1 MCAHRSLLAAALLLA
16 GAALAQQ
23 TTGGGPANPPSTIP
37 RPESAGSST
46 TPPGPS
52 GTERQTDSS
61 KVGGQAM
68 TPPASS
74 ALGTTPSSEMI
85 LAELHMANQAEIEMG
100 KMAEQKAE
108 DKEVKKF
115 GKHMVKAHTEMD
127 QEAQSWARKN
137 KLTIASPP
145 QDDSHQAAMQK
156 MQQTRQRLES
166 LSGAEFDR
174 AYMLAMAEDHANDL
188 NKVRTFE
195 HQATNKSLE
204 KLLEKV
210 RKEIASHKRE
220 ADKLV
225 QKLGATATR

>member
-23 TTGGGPANPPSTIP
+23 TTGTSPGPTPSTIP
-37 RPESAGSST
+37 RPESAGST
-46 TPPGPS
+46 TTQPGPS

-74 ALGTTPSSEMI
+74 ALGTTPAPEMI

-100 KMAEQKAE
+100 KMAEQKAQNK
-108 DKEVKKF
+108 DVKKF
-115 GKHMVKAHTEMD
+115 GKRMVKAHTEMD
-127 QEAQSWARKN
+127 EEAQSWARKN
-137 KLTIASPP
+137 KVTIVAPP
-145 QDDSHQAAMQK
+145 QNEAHQAEMQK
-156 MQQTRQRLES
+156 MQQTKQRLES

-195 HQATNKSLE
+195 QQTTNKSLE
-204 KLLEKV
+204 KLLDKV

-220 ADKLV
+220 ANTLV
-225 QKLGATATR
+225 QKLGTTATR